1 MQSSTGR
8 NGGATEKEREGE
20 GGEGMVDWLIQ
31 NTVTLQDHWNV
42 INTCTVA
49 YTKYCYIT
57 GPLECN

>member
-31 NTVTLQDHWNV
+31 NTVTLQDHLNG
-42 INTCTVA
+42 INTCKG
-49 YTKYCYIT
+49 YLLKYDMAMT
-57 GPLECN
+57 NEK

>member
-31 NTVTLQDHWNV
+31 NTVTLHNHLNV
-42 INTCTVA
+42 INTCKDTS
-49 YTKYCYIT
+49 
-57 GPLECN
+57 